1 MVHIIKKPV
10 HINIIQKALKS
21 ICNINIYN
29 GNEID
34 NCRKG
39 FFIRIFSQKYLI
51 TFTRIDISKNYD
63 SSKQNGEIE
72 VEIYTNARIK
82 IEFNQRFIKYL
93 EKPKGILIIEIKDS
107 DFMHENIEFLDY
119 DQKYIN
125 YGYSIYK
132 SSEVFCFDY
141 KENEPLCTT
150 GEIKNIIND
159 YEFENDIDIT
169 SDSIGYPI
177 ILLNNNIN
185 NINVI
190 GIHEGA
196 DLAKNVNIGI
206 FIGEIIKSI
215 PKKLELNKQDLNK
228 NKIFEYNNNI
238 NINKKIYNNI
248 DNNLYDYKLNN
259 NINNLN
265 INNNPNIRNNNSFNC
280 NKQIY
285 LKIDLT
291 KKENKDIIYFNII
304 STDQSFN
311 CNIYCR
317 INDRFNTVINTILE
331 KEPSITEKIG
341 CFLCNGNK
349 VNEYKTIKDNGIK
362 NNDTV
367 LMEVFNN

>member
-72 VEIYTNARIK
+72 VEIYTKARIK

-93 EKPKGILIIEIKDS
+93 EKPKCILIIEIKDS

-125 YGYSIYK
+125 YGYSIYE
-132 SSEVFCFDY
+132 SSEVLCFDY
-141 KENEPLCTT
+141 KKNETFYFAT
-150 GEIKNIIND
+150 GKVKNIIND
-159 YEFENDIDIT
+159 YEFENDIYIT

-196 DLAKNVNIGI
+196 DLAKNINIGI

-265 INNNPNIRNNNSFNC
+265 INNNPNKINNNSFNC
-280 NKQIY
+280 NKPIY

-367 LMEVFNN
+367 LMEVP

>member
-1 MVHIIKKPV
+1 
-10 HINIIQKALKS
+10 
-21 ICNINIYN
+21 
-29 GNEID
+29 
-34 NCRKG
+34 
-39 FFIRIFSQKYLI
+39 
-51 TFTRIDISKNYD
+51 
-63 SSKQNGEIE
+63 
-72 VEIYTNARIK
+72 
-82 IEFNQRFIKYL
+82 
-93 EKPKGILIIEIKDS
+93 
-107 DFMHENIEFLDY
+107 MHENIEFLDY
-119 DQKYIN
+119 DQNYIN
-125 YGYSIYK
+125 KGYSIYK
-132 SSEVFCFDY
+132 NSYVFCFDY
-141 KENEPLCTT
+141 KENKPLGTS
-150 GEIKNIIND
+150 GKVKNIIND

-190 GIHEGA
+190 GIHGGRY
-196 DLAKNVNIGI
+196 LAKNINIGI

-265 INNNPNIRNNNSFNC
+265 INNNPNIRNNNSFNY

-367 LMEVFNN
+367 LMEVP

>member
-1 MVHIIKKPV
+1 MVYTGHKPV

-63 SSKQNGEIE
+63 SSKQNGKIE
-72 VEIYTNARIK
+72 VEIYTKARIK

-150 GEIKNIIND
+150 GKVKNIIND

-185 NINVI
+185 NMNVI
-190 GIHEGA
+190 GIHGGRY
-196 DLAKNVNIGI
+196 LPKNINIGI

-228 NKIFEYNNNI
+228 DKIFKYNNNI
-238 NINKKIYNNI
+238 NINKNI
-248 DNNLYDYKLNN
+248 
-259 NINNLN
+259 
-265 INNNPNIRNNNSFNC
+265 
-280 NKQIY
+280 
-285 LKIDLT
+285 
-291 KKENKDIIYFNII
+291 
-304 STDQSFN
+304 
-311 CNIYCR
+311 
-317 INDRFNTVINTILE
+317 
-331 KEPSITEKIG
+331 
-341 CFLCNGNK
+341 
-349 VNEYKTIKDNGIK
+349 
-362 NNDTV
+362 
-367 LMEVFNN
+367 

>member
-1 MVHIIKKPV
+1 MVYTGHKPV
-10 HINIIQKALKS
+10 PINIIQKALKS
-21 ICNINIYN
+21 ICNIYIYN

-72 VEIYTNARIK
+72 VEIYTKARIK

-107 DFMHENIEFLDY
+107 DFMNIDIEFLDY
-119 DQKYIN
+119 DQNYIN
-125 YGYSIYK
+125 KGYSIYK

-141 KENEPLCTT
+141 DKNELSCIS
-150 GEIKNIIND
+150 GKIKNIIND

-190 GIHEGA
+190 GIHGGRY
-196 DLAKNVNIGI
+196 LPKNINIGI

-248 DNNLYDYKLNN
+248 DNNLYDYKLTN

-265 INNNPNIRNNNSFNC
+265 INNNPNKINNNSFNY
-280 NKQIY
+280 NKPIY

-304 STDQSFN
+304 STDQKFN

-317 INDRFNTVINTILE
+317 INDRFNTVINAILE

-362 NNDTV
+362 NNNTV
-367 LMEVFNN
+367 LMEVP

>member
-1 MVHIIKKPV
+1 MVYTGHKPV
-10 HINIIQKALKS
+10 PINLFQKALKS
-21 ICNINIYN
+21 IFNINIYN

-39 FFIRIFSQKYLI
+39 FFIRIFSLKYLI
-51 TFTRIDISKNYD
+51 TFTKINISKNYD

-132 SSEVFCFDY
+132 TSEVFCFDY
-141 KENEPLCTT
+141 KENKPLCTT
-150 GEIKNIIND
+150 GEIKIIIND

-177 ILLNNNIN
+177 ILLTNNIN

-228 NKIFEYNNNI
+228 DKIFEYNNNI
-238 NINKKIYNNI
+238 HINKKIYNNL
-248 DNNLYDYKLNN
+248 NKL
-259 NINNLN
+259 LT
-265 INNNPNIRNNNSFNC
+265 SLL
-280 NKQIY
+280 KY
-285 LKIDLT
+285 LK
-291 KKENKDIIYFNII
+291 KYN
-304 STDQSFN
+304 
-311 CNIYCR
+311 
-317 INDRFNTVINTILE
+317 
-331 KEPSITEKIG
+331 SI
-341 CFLCNGNK
+341 F
-349 VNEYKTIKDNGIK
+349 IK
-362 NNDTV
+362 NLQKFND
-367 LMEVFNN
+367 FSIY

>member
-1 MVHIIKKPV
+1 MVYTGHKPV
-10 HINIIQKALKS
+10 PINIIQKALKS
-21 ICNINIYN
+21 ICNIYIYN

-107 DFMHENIEFLDY
+107 DFMNIDIEFLDY
-119 DQKYIN
+119 DQNYIN
-125 YGYSIYK
+125 KGYSIYK
-132 SSEVFCFDY
+132 NSYVFCFGY
-141 KENEPLCTT
+141 KENKPLGTS
-150 GEIKNIIND
+150 GKVKNIIND

-196 DLAKNVNIGI
+196 DLAKNINIGI

-215 PKKLELNKQDLNK
+215 PKKLELNKLDLNK

-265 INNNPNIRNNNSFNC
+265 INNNPNIRNNNSFNY

-367 LMEVFNN
+367 LMEVP